1 MDNPFLLS
9 DGEVAEFIVKGY
21 HLVEPELP
29 AGLNESIAN
38 QLDVLDTTPAMPSPK
53 PCLNSGNCRPPTVQG
68 ASSAFWGTSMKS
80 SPTATGTANSPIRV
94 I

>member
-29 AGLNESIAN
+29 L
-38 QLDVLDTTPAMPSPK
+38 V
-53 PCLNSGNCRPPTVQG
+53 
-68 ASSAFWGTSMKS
+68 SAPHSAHFAEKFQIGH
-80 SPTATGTANSPIRV
+80 
-94 I
+94 